1 MPEVLLDSISFSFG
15 SRLILDRVSLH
26 VPNGERAFLIGPNGV
41 GKSTLLRVLTGELTP
56 DSGRIVSGPVPQ
68 HVPDPE
74 SFDGSVAQFLDSA
87 LKPFNELLTRFRPSH
102 RSHGSGRHSSSN
114 GV

>member
-1 MPEVLLDSISFSFG
+1 MPEILLDSISFSFG

-68 HVPDPE
+68 HVPDP
-74 SFDGSVAQFLDSA
+74 
-87 LKPFNELLTRFRPSH
+87 
-102 RSHGSGRHSSSN
+102 
-114 GV
+114 

>member
-1 MPEVLLDSISFSFG
+1 MPEILLDSISFSFG

-87 LKPFNELLTRFRPSH
+87 LNRLMSYSRASTKPQKPWQRETLI
-102 RSHGSGRHSSSN
+102 
-114 GV
+114 